1 MKYLLDTN
9 VFREVGKAQPHANVQ
24 AWLETVDDAELAL
37 SALTVREVTKGIV
50 PLRASKPMVA
60 TSIDARVSA
69 VDGGQNPRLFG
80 AEVVRWVSDVG
91 AAAPTSDTHR
101 TTRPAT
107 VACLLSSFGEVSAGA
122 WGIVG

>member
-1 MKYLLDTN
+1 MGVVVMPVYVPFLTDRGLAVGDVLSLQSIFAVAVMLFEIPTGYICD
-9 VFREVGKAQPHANVQ
+9 VLGRRETILIGAALN
-24 AWLETVDDAELAL
+24 LAGL
-37 SALTVREVTKGIV
+37 
-50 PLRASKPMVA
+50 
-60 TSIDARVSA
+60 